1 MTVFGLMDNTWVL
14 WGLLVG
20 DAALA
25 IWLEQKY
32 KWASKITGCVLALL
46 GMMILSNVGIIPTE
60 SPVYDSVWSYVVPL
74 AIPLLLFQCNI
85 KKIGKESGK
94 LLIIYLISSVGTVL
108 GALGG
113 FFALNK
119 FVPNLNKVAAM
130 FSGTYVG
137 GSVNFAAMADT
148 FGGGVFLSATRHWL
162 SGWSRSTNGHPKLPD
177 VSWLCWA

>member
-1 MTVFGLMDNTWVL
+1 MSSLISADNTWVL

-94 LLIIYLISSVGTVL
+94 LPFW
-108 GALGG
+108 ALW
-113 FFALNK
+113 
-119 FVPNLNKVAAM
+119 AA
-130 FSGTYVG
+130 S
-137 GSVNFAAMADT
+137 
-148 FGGGVFLSATRHWL
+148 LL
-162 SGWSRSTNGHPKLPD
+162 
-177 VSWLCWA
+177 